1 MTDHFIQSLTP
12 ETIMNGGTP
21 LLELMQD
28 SVFSTSPFIDYPF
41 IKACLIHNETGNLKH
56 FIFCNPGSSFE
67 FDVQAAE
74 TASGY
79 AVLAVRS
86 IEPECLFPNKW
97 PGIIPPG
104 MSLGNFMQYDAG
116 QRNYGYW
123 IIFEN
128 QWLKTDSNAS
138 QRFSVLYLGAN
149 PLSIYEYGFKNLGIV
164 PAMADFRFPANAA
177 ETTQVNYFKED
188 SKTYRMI
195 MGNNGG
201 IPDWIVTNPSIEFKW
216 KHYKNSRISIPNVNG
231 CFWKKLFQV
240 SLA

>member
-1 MTDHFIQSLTP
+1 MTDHFIQSLSP

-21 LLELMQD
+21 LIELMQD
-28 SVFSTSPFIDYPF
+28 SVFSTSPFIDYSF
-41 IKACLIHNETGNLKH
+41 IKACLTQNETGNLKH

-67 FDVQAAE
+67 FDLQAAE

-79 AVLAVRS
+79 TILAVRN

-104 MSLGNFMQYDAG
+104 LSLENFMQYDAG
-116 QRNYGYW
+116 KRKYGYW
-123 IIFEN
+123 VVFEN
-128 QWLKTDSNAS
+128 TCLKSDSNAS
-138 QRFSVLYLGAN
+138 KRFSVLYLGAN

-164 PAMADFRFPANAA
+164 PAMADFRFLANAVEA
-177 ETTQVNYFKED
+177 TLANYFKED

-201 IPDWIVTNPSIEFKW
+201 IPDWIVTDPGVEFKW
-216 KHYKNSRISIPNVNG
+216 KHYQSSGKSMPTVNG
-231 CFWKKLFQV
+231 CFWKKSMQA
-240 SLA
+240 SLV